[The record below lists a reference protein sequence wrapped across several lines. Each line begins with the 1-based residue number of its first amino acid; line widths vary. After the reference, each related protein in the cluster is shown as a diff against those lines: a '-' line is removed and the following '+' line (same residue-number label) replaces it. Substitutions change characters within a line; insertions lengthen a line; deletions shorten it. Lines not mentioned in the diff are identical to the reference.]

1 MVFRSMNKKPT
12 KADLDLITQLSE
24 QTNISSDRISVIF
37 AEFEILGI
45 KLDQFSPNQIC
56 HILQKT
62 NDLIAGGM
70 GINSAVQTFID
81 SQKSNKSKSIGLS
94 ASANFE
100 NQADLIADQLSDDL
114 AKLIW
119 GKIWEKTLSKLSTI
133 PDHTQSEIN
142 DFANSFKNQTSKA
155 IASNDDS
162 VYLLTGSVS
171 L

>member
-1 MVFRSMNKKPT
+1 MVFRSMNKKAT

-24 QTNISSDRISVIF
+24 QTNISSDRINAIF

-45 KLDQFSPNQIC
+45 KLDQFSPNQVC
-56 HILQKT
+56 LILQKT
-62 NDLIAGGM
+62 NDLIAGGL

-100 NQADLIADQLSDDL
+100 TQADLIADQLSDDL
-114 AKLIW
+114 ARMIW
-119 GKIWEKTLSKLSTI
+119 GKIWEKTLTKLSTI
-133 PDHTQSEIN
+133 PNDTQSDIN
-142 DFANSFKNQTSKA
+142 DFANSFKSQTSKA
-155 IASNDDS
+155 IAGNDES
-162 VYLLTGSVS
+162 IYLLTGSVS